1 MFQPKNS
8 SQAQKKNQS
17 HERICS
23 NQIISAAVADSSELI
38 IFLLLLQTVVIHR
51 D

>member
-1 MFQPKNS
+1 MFQPTNS
-8 SQAQKKNQS
+8 SQAQNRNQS
-17 HERICS
+17 NERTCS
-23 NQIISAAVADSSELI
+23 KLKISAAVADSSELI